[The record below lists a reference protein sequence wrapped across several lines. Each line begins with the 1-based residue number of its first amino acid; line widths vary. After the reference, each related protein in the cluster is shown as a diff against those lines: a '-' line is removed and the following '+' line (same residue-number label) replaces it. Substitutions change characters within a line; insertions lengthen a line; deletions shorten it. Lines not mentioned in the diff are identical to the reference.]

1 MKFIAHIRESDRER
15 QSMEEH
21 LIGVQTLAES
31 YGEDIGIK
39 HIAGLAGL
47 LHDLGKYTV
56 VFQEYLLKAVR
67 NPEAPPK
74 RGSVDHSTAGGRLLY
89 QLFHTGKIERDK
101 GVLAEIVGNAIL
113 SHHSYLQD
121 FLNPDL
127 ESNYLQRVRDKEA
140 KELDELPQVVRY
152 FFENV
157 MREEE
162 FYRYVEQ
169 AALELKV
176 FLSQESP
183 LSLEARC
190 MFLTKY
196 VFSALIDADR
206 TNTRCFEENI
216 SGTTGTTQPRELFGM
231 FYERLMAEME
241 SLAKRS
247 EADPEIKALRKEMSE
262 QCDKFAERPSG
273 IYTLSIPTGG
283 GKTLASLRYALKHAQ
298 MYGKKRILFV
308 LPYTTI
314 IEQNAAEVRKVLQ
327 DEEHILEHHSNV
339 IEDGNDEDE
348 HMDGKINMRQK
359 LKLAKDNWDSP
370 IIFTTMVQFLS
381 VFYAKSSRDIRR
393 LHHLSESVLVFD
405 EVQKVPVS
413 CVSLF
418 NTALN
423 FLNQF
428 CSSCIV
434 LCTATQPALGFV
446 EHKLHLSPE
455 AEMIANLG
463 DVITAFKRVE
473 IVDCATDEKF
483 NTDKLTEFVIE
494 KMRDVQSALVI
505 LNTKSVVRQAYEK
518 LVQRMDGIPVYHL
531 STSMCA
537 AHRKEILD
545 EIRQLLE
552 DKKKVLCV
560 STPLIEAGVDV
571 SFECV
576 IRSLAG
582 LDSIAQ
588 AAGRC
593 NRHGEHEVQQVYVI
607 DHTEENLNHLP
618 EIERGKKI
626 SRRILIDLRRDLSS
640 HGGHLLSVDAM
651 ERYFREFYE
660 DFDANLNFPVPKL
673 GSNQTLTNL
682 LFGPVKDNVYFQD
695 YWDNRGERLPL
706 FLVNSYRTAAEH
718 FYVIK
723 DSAASVIV
731 PYGKDGK
738 EIIADLNG
746 GARIEDLSRLLKKAQ
761 QYTIN
766 LMNHELMRI
775 DKNGG
780 LERCLDGQVLVLG
793 EGAYN
798 QKFGFDAENESW
810 EGLLMG

>member
-1 MKFIAHIRESDRER
+1 MEFIAHIRESDGEH
-15 QSMEEH
+15 QSVGEH
-21 LIGVQTLAES
+21 LLGVQKLAES
-31 YGEDIGIK
+31 YGEGIGIK

-47 LHDLGKYTV
+47 LHDLGKYAIA
-56 VFQEYLLKAVR
+56 FQEYLLNAVR

-89 QLFHTGKIERDK
+89 HLFHTGKIERDK
-101 GVLAEIVGNAIL
+101 GVLAEIVGNAII

-121 FLNPDL
+121 FLNPEL

-140 KELDELPQVVRY
+140 KELSEFPQVVRH

-162 FYRYVEQ
+162 FYGYVER
-169 AALELKV
+169 ASLELKV
-176 FLSQESP
+176 FLAQESP

-216 SGTTGTTQPRELFGM
+216 SDAPVTWQPQELFGS
-231 FYERLMAEME
+231 FYDRLMTEIG
-241 SLAKRS
+241 SLSKRS
-247 EADPEIKALRKEMSE
+247 EADPQIKALRREMSE
-262 QCDKFAERPSG
+262 QCDKFAEKPSG

-298 MYGKKRILFV
+298 MYGKKRIIFV

-314 IEQNAAEVRKVLQ
+314 IEQNAAEVRRVLQ
-327 DEEHILEHHSNV
+327 DVEHILEHHSNV
-339 IEDGNDEDE
+339 IEDENNDDE
-348 HMDGKINMRQK
+348 HMDGKINVRQK

-370 IIFTTMVQFLS
+370 IIFTTMVQFLN
-381 VFYAKSSRDIRR
+381 VFYARSSRDIRR

-418 NTALN
+418 NMALN
-423 FLNQF
+423 FLNHF
-428 CSSCIV
+428 GSSSIV

-463 DVITAFKRVE
+463 DVVTAFKRVE
-473 IVDCATDEKF
+473 IMDRATEETF
-483 NTDKLTEFVIE
+483 GTDTLVEFVVE

-505 LNTKSVVRQAYEK
+505 LNTKSVVRQAYEEM
-518 LVQRMDGIPVYHL
+518 VQRMDGIPVFHL

-537 AHRKEILD
+537 AHRKDKLN
-545 EIRQLLE
+545 EIRQLL
-552 DKKKVLCV
+552 KKRKKVLCI

-593 NRHGEHEVQQVYVI
+593 NRHREREVQQVYVV
-607 DHTEENLNHLP
+607 DHADENLSRLP
-618 EIERGKKI
+618 EIERGKRI
-626 SRRILIDLRRDLSS
+626 SRRILIDLKRNSSS
-640 HGGHLLSVDAM
+640 HGGHLLSVKAM

-660 DFDANLNFPVPKL
+660 DFDADLNFPVPKL

-682 LFGPVKDNVYFQD
+682 LFAPVKDNIYFQD
-695 YWDNRGERLPL
+695 YWDNGGERLPL
-706 FLVNSYRTAAEH
+706 FLANSYRTAAEH

-723 DSAASVIV
+723 DIGASVIV
-731 PYGKDGK
+731 PYGDEGK

-746 GARIEDLSRLLKKAQ
+746 GSRIDDLGRLLKKAQ

>member
-1 MKFIAHIRESDRER
+1 MKFIAHIRESDGEH
-15 QSMEEH
+15 QSVEEH
-21 LIGVQTLAES
+21 LLGVQKLAES
-31 YGEDIGIK
+31 YGEGIGIK
-39 HIAGLAGL
+39 HIVGLAGL
-47 LHDLGKYTV
+47 LHDLGKYAIA
-56 VFQEYLLKAVR
+56 FQEYLLKAVS

-89 QLFHTGKIERDK
+89 HLFHTGKIERDK

-121 FLNPDL
+121 FLNPEL

-140 KELDELPQVVRY
+140 KELSELPQVVQR
-152 FFENV
+152 FFEDV
-157 MREEE
+157 IGEKD

-169 AALELKV
+169 ASLELKV
-176 FLSQESP
+176 FLAQESP

-196 VFSALIDADR
+196 VFSTLIDADR

-216 SGTTGTTQPRELFGM
+216 SDAPVTRQPKELFGS
-231 FYERLMAEME
+231 FYDRLMTEIG
-241 SLAKRS
+241 SLSKRS
-247 EADPEIKALRKEMSE
+247 EADPQIKALRREMSE
-262 QCDKFAERPSG
+262 QCDKFAEKPSG
-273 IYTLSIPTGG
+273 MYTLSIPTGG

-298 MYGKKRILFV
+298 MYGKKRIIFV

-314 IEQNAAEVRKVLQ
+314 IEQNAAEVRRVLK
-327 DEEHILEHHSNV
+327 DVEHILEHHSNV
-339 IEDGNDEDE
+339 IEDENDEDE
-348 HMDGKINMRQK
+348 HMDGRVNMRQK

-370 IIFTTMVQFLS
+370 IIFTTMVQFLN

-423 FLNQF
+423 FLNNF
-428 CSSCIV
+428 CASGIV

-455 AEMIANLG
+455 AEMVENLG

-473 IVDCATDEKF
+473 IVDRAADEMF
-483 NTDKLTEFVIE
+483 DTDKLTEFVAE
-494 KMRDVQSALVI
+494 KMKEAQSALVI
-505 LNTKSVVRQAYEK
+505 LNTKSVVYK
-518 LVQRMDGIPVYHL
+518 LYQRLCESTEGIPVYHL

-537 AHRKEILD
+537 AHRKDRLD

-607 DHTEENLNHLP
+607 DHAEENLNHLP

-626 SRRILIDLRRDLSS
+626 SRRILIDLRRDPSS

-706 FLVNSYRTAAEH
+706 FLVNSYRTAADH

-723 DSAASVIV
+723 DIGVSVIV
-731 PYGKDGK
+731 PYGDEGK

-746 GARIEDLSRLLKKAQ
+746 GDRIEDLSRLLKKAQ

-766 LMNHELMRI
+766 LMNHELMRV